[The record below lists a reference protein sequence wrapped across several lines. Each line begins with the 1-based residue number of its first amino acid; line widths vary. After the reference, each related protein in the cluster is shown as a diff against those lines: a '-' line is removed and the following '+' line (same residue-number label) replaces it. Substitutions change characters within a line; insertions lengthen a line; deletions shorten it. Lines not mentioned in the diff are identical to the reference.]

1 MTCKH
6 RRAGKKMSC
15 NEMAVR
21 RCSVRTEGGSHLS
34 RAIRHTGESVGARN
48 SSQTQLVNA
57 KSTLLSHKRMV
68 AKPCVFILYVD
79 VMVDWALKTNYLS

>member
-1 MTCKH
+1 MTCKY

-21 RCSVRTEGGSHLS
+21 RSSVRTEGVSHLS
-34 RAIRHTGESVGARN
+34 RAIRHTGESVGARD
-48 SSQTQLVNA
+48 SSQTQSVNA

-68 AKPCVFILYVD
+68 AKPCVFIYVD
-79 VMVDWALKTNYLS
+79 VMVDWVLKTNYLS